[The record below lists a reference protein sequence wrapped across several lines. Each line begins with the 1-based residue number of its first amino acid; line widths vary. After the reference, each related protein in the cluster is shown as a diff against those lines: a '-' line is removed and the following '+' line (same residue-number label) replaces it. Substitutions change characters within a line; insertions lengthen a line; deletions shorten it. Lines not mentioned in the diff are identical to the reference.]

1 MEIPLN
7 YNVIKIMNE
16 NYLSIG
22 LKIKEG
28 MILVC
33 IMIFLRT

>member
-1 MEIPLN
+1 MEIPVN

-28 MILVC
+28 ID
-33 IMIFLRT
+33 

>member
-1 MEIPLN
+1 MEIPVN

-22 LKIKEG
+22 LKKEL
-28 MILVC
+28 ILVY